1 MDGMDLTSI
10 FVACAQNGSFSA
22 AARALSMSRSV
33 VGKAVSRLEYQL
45 GVRLFHRTTRSQS
58 LTEEGQTYFEYA
70 RRALGELD
78 AARKLLAT
86 GRQEPTGVLRVT
98 APLSFGRK
106 FVAPSLLNLTQAHPQ
121 LSLSMSFADRPVDL
135 IDEGYDLAIRIGP
148 SLDAAGIM
156 GRILGRQ
163 QMKICAAPSY
173 LAKRGVLRSR
183 ENLYDHDLL
192 LYGRA
197 NFTRHW
203 RLPDEKGHVLTIGLA
218 RSLARF
224 DDLDALADAAT
235 NGCGVARLP
244 CWLVSE
250 RLACGSLVEL
260 LPDDPQT
267 LYDIKLLWPQGQPL
281 PVRVRKAIDWLSDAI
296 PPQLSQGAP
305 KGRTIRLNAGSPP
318 SKPI

>member
-1 MDGMDLTSI
+1 MDGLDLTSI
-10 FVACAQNGSFSA
+10 FLACVQNGSFSA
-22 AARALSMSRSV
+22 AARALSMSRSA
-33 VGKAVSRLEYQL
+33 VGKAVSRLEHQL

-78 AARKLLAT
+78 AARKLLAI

-106 FVAPSLLNLTQAHPQ
+106 FVAPSLLGLTQAHPL

-135 IDEGYDLAIRIGP
+135 VDEGYDLAIRIGP
-148 SLDAAGIM
+148 SLDSAGIM

-173 LAKRGVLRSR
+173 LERRGVPRSR
-183 ENLYDHDLL
+183 DDLDDHDLL

-203 RLPDEKGHVLTIGLA
+203 RMPDDRGEIRTVGLS
-218 RSLARF
+218 RSVVRF
-224 DDLDALADAAT
+224 DDLDALADAAAR
-235 NGCGVARLP
+235 GYGVARLP

-250 RLACGSLVEL
+250 HLTCGSLVAL

-267 LYDIKLLWPQGQPL
+267 SYDILLLWPQGQPL
-281 PVRVRKAIDWLSDAI
+281 PVRVRKAIDWLSEAI
-296 PPQLSQGAP
+296 PPLLSWKAPSGA
-305 KGRTIRLNAGSPP
+305 AGLR
-318 SKPI
+318 